1 MLSASYHICYW
12 ILSIAA
18 AAVYQGMAV
27 GLGYGEDIFR
37 KSLLPLMVFA
47 LYIIWSGPRHHSTSW
62 HAYQKAATGCL
73 MVCLGAV
80 TEFVY
85 IPGGSA
91 KPLKE
96 IVHVLLAF
104 SAIGTLESIRQNV
117 SRHSVLDTLTQVL
130 T

>member
-1 MLSASYHICYW
+1 
-12 ILSIAA
+12 
-18 AAVYQGMAV
+18 
-27 GLGYGEDIFR
+27 
-37 KSLLPLMVFA
+37 
-47 LYIIWSGPRHHSTSW
+47 
-62 HAYQKAATGCL
+62 

-130 T
+130 TRGSVKISSPPCFQASPLISELE